1 MNCVFPGFNLRRFE
15 DNQAPITLIRGA
27 SVVAALSFSG
37 VGPVRLS
44 LAPVCGRRLRYS
56 SRVGF
61 MPFILFNSRQRR
73 RVLVISFKQ
82 SSPDAPRTFRQAF
95 SRNPLLLFLTF

>member
-27 SVVAALSFSG
+27 SVLAALSFSG

-61 MPFILFNSRQRR
+61 MPVILFNSRQRR

-82 SSPDAPRTFRQAF
+82 SF
-95 SRNPLLLFLTF
+95 SRRTTYISSHILHKTTPTLPYT